1 MNYKRLYKFLISGGS
16 AALAEYSLFVLVTY
30 IVPTVSVIVPQTISF
45 MTGFIISFLL
55 NKKWVFG
62 NTINRNSRVLILKY
76 SLLALIN
83 LLLGNILVWIFVEVA
98 QINVLFAKI
107 IVMGMIALW
116 NYVIFSRFIFT
127 TK

>member
-1 MNYKRLYKFLISGGS
+1 MNYKRLYRFLISGGS
-16 AALAEYSLFVLVTY
+16 AAVAEYSLFVLITY
-30 IVPTVSVIVPQTISF
+30 IVPTVSVVIPQTISF

-62 NTINRNSRVLILKY
+62 NTINRNLKVLIIKY
-76 SLLALIN
+76 SSLALIN
-83 LLLGNILVWIFVEVA
+83 LLLGNFLVWIFVEVA